1 MLRSPMKNRLPSRTE
16 MSSAPSRSCLDDLAI
31 LLDEIEREEVPE
43 RLLLLARQ
51 LQAAL
56 AAKRGD
62 G

>member
-16 MSSAPSRSCLDDLAI
+16 MSSAPSRSGLDDLAI

-56 AAKRGD
+56 AAKRGE

>member
-1 MLRSPMKNRLPSRTE
+1 MKNRLPSQSE
-16 MSSAPSRSCLDDLAI
+16 LSSAPSRSGLDDLAM
-31 LLDEIEREEVPE
+31 LLDEIEREKVPD

-56 AAKRGD
+56 AARRGD